1 MEARVNESNHAIDLD
16 EVTERLHAFVDA
28 QTALVLAVQ
37 DPEGGPPVV
46 GTLPFVD
53 DDGRFCVLASDLAP
67 HTRAMRESAEV
78 SVALMADQQ
87 DTRNPFARERAQW
100 TAAVESVERDTDA
113 FERITAQ
120 LRERHGKTVDL
131 LCGLGDFHLL
141 CLRPGSGRYVNG
153 FGRAFGLAGL
163 VPDEHLRKG

>member
-1 MEARVNESNHAIDLD
+1 MRESSEAINLD
-16 EVTERLHAFVDA
+16 EVTDRLHAFVA
-28 QTALVLAVQ
+28 SQTALVLAVQ
-37 DPEGGPPVV
+37 APEGGPPAV

-53 DDGRFCVLASDLAP
+53 NDGCFCVLASDLAP
-67 HTRAMRESAEV
+67 HTRAMRQAGEV
-78 SVALMADQQ
+78 SLALMADQQ

-100 TAAVESVERDTDA
+100 TATVEVVERDTEA
-113 FERITAQ
+113 FGRITAQ

-153 FGRAFGLAGL
+153 FGRAFGVAGL
-163 VPDEHLRKG
+163 VPDEHLRKA

>member
-1 MEARVNESNHAIDLD
+1 VSESNDAINLD
-16 EVTERLHAFVDA
+16 EVSERLHAFVA
-28 QTALVLAVQ
+28 SQTALVLAVQ
-37 DPEGGPPVV
+37 DTEGGPPVV

-53 DDGRFCVLASDLAP
+53 SGGCFCVLASDLAP
-67 HTRAMRESAEV
+67 HTRAMRQAGEV

-100 TAAVESVERDTDA
+100 TATVERVGRDTEA

-131 LCGLGDFHLL
+131 LSGLGDFHLL

-153 FGRAFGLAGL
+153 FGRAFGVAGL
-163 VPDEHLRKG
+163 VPDEHLRKA